1 MLEFKDVTY
10 SYRGRY
16 EALRDV
22 TATVGQGL
30 CLVLGENGAGKTT
43 LLGLAAGELL
53 ACAGTVTFD
62 GQNIGRR
69 LPSELSKIFFVSD
82 DYESPFRSVADMA
95 RYHAPFYPNFD
106 AAALAANL
114 EAFGLTGNERLRRLS
129 LGMRRK
135 SLIAFGLALRPELL
149 LFDEPANGLDIG
161 SKKELRR
168 MVSRNM
174 VDGQTV
180 MISTHTVAD
189 LEVLY
194 DSVIILHEGRV
205 ELALSTEEVAER
217 LSFGTATVP
226 PVDALY
232 IENDG
237 GMFRVITVA
246 DAPGET
252 AVDFELLYSAIMSDC
267 RDAVIEHLKK

>member
-10 SYRGRY
+10 SYRKRY

-22 TATVGQGL
+22 TATVGPGL

-53 ACAGTVTFD
+53 PTVGAVELD
-62 GQNIGRR
+62 GESIGRR
-69 LPSELSKIFFVSD
+69 LPATLSRIFFVSD
-82 DYESPFRSVADMA
+82 DYESPFRSVHDMA

-106 AAALAANL
+106 AAALEANL
-114 EAFGLTGNERLRRLS
+114 AAFGLTGDERLRRLS

-135 SLIAFGLALRPELL
+135 SLIAYGLALRPELL

-174 VDGQTV
+174 TDAQTL

-194 DSVIILHEGRV
+194 DSVIILHAGRV
-205 ELALSTEEVAER
+205 ELAMATEAVAER
-217 LSFGTATVP
+217 LSFGAAAVP

-232 IENDG
+232 VEKDG
-237 GMFRVITVA
+237 AMFRAITA
-246 DAPGET
+246 ATEPGET
-252 AVDFELLYSAIMSDC
+252 AVDFELLYSAIMSEG
-267 RDAVIEHLKK
+267 RERIINELSK

>member
-1 MLEFKDVTY
+1 MLEFKDVSY

-22 TATVGQGL
+22 TATVDSGL

-43 LLGLAAGELL
+43 LLGLAAAELL
-53 ACAGTVTFD
+53 ATQGAVMLD
-62 GQNIGRR
+62 GEDVARR
-69 LPSELSKIFFVSD
+69 LPSMLSRIFFVSD
-82 DYESPFRSVADMA
+82 DYESPFRCVNDMA

-106 AAALAANL
+106 AAALAENL
-114 EAFGLTGNERLRRLS
+114 AAFGLTGNEKLRRQS

-135 SLIAFGLALRPELL
+135 ALIAFGLALRPDLL

-174 VDGQTV
+174 TDGQTV

-194 DSVIILHEGRV
+194 DSVIILHTGRV
-205 ELALSTEEVAER
+205 ELALSTEGVAER
-217 LSFGTATVP
+217 LSFRTTSVP
-226 PVDALY
+226 PVEALY
-232 IENDG
+232 IEKDG
-237 GMFRVITVA
+237 ALFRSISVA
-246 DAPGET
+246 EEPGET
-252 AVDFELLYSAIMSDC
+252 AVDFELLYSAIMSDS
-267 RDAVIEHLKK
+267 REGIINVLSK

>member
-22 TATVGQGL
+22 TAAVGPGL

-43 LLGLAAGELL
+43 LLCLAAGELR
-53 ACAGTVTFD
+53 ACSGSVEFD
-62 GQNIGRR
+62 GENVGLR
-69 LPSELSKIFFVSD
+69 LPSMLSRIFFVSD
-82 DYESPFRSVADMA
+82 DYESPFRCVNDMA

-114 EAFGLTGNERLRRLS
+114 AAFGLTGEERLRSQS

-135 SLIAFGLALRPELL
+135 AMIAFGLALRPELL

-174 VDGQTV
+174 AEGQTV

-194 DSVIILHEGRV
+194 DSVIILRAGRV
-205 ELALSTEEVAER
+205 ELALSTEEVGER
-217 LSFGTATVP
+217 LSFRTTSLP

-232 IENDG
+232 VEKDG
-237 GMFRVITVA
+237 AQFRAIGIA
-246 DAPGET
+246 GEPNET
-252 AVDFELLYSAIMSDC
+252 AVDFELLYSAIMSDA
-267 RDAVIEHLKK
+267 RDRIINVLSK